1 LLNLRRVRGSP
12 KSGNFPPLTRT
23 RARPET
29 GNNLLDAVIGG
40 GRPDAE
46 RDIYLVRNYLLRA
59 RERRG
64 YNLKKRCTRAPF
76 RKIGRLL
83 AVLRA
88 AGYPGCM

>member
-1 LLNLRRVRGSP
+1 VL
-12 KSGNFPPLTRT
+12 
-23 RARPET
+23 ARPET

-40 GRPDAE
+40 GRPSALGTDCTYDAE

-64 YNLKKRCTRAPF
+64 RNLKKRCTRAPF

-88 AGYPGCM
+88 AGYPGRM